1 MIENSLYFYVIIKII
16 EEEKQMIHKFRQ
28 NGVNIVI
35 DVNSGAI
42 HVVDDIVY
50 DLADSWKEVP
60 KNALQLKFPQYD
72 MEQIEEAIEELSILE
87 KEGMLYTEDD
97 YAQVLPMLDK
107 HDTVVKALCLHV
119 AHDCNLKC
127 QYCFA
132 EEGEYHGKRELM
144 SVEVGKKALDFL
156 VEHSGSR
163 KNLEVDFFGG
173 EPLMNFD
180 VVKEIVAY
188 GRELEKEHQKL
199 FRFTIT
205 TNGIL
210 LDEEKQQFINENMH
224 NLVLSLDGRKEIND
238 NMRPRAGGQGSYDVI
253 VPKFQKAAESRKQ
266 TDYYIRGT
274 FTKYNLDF
282 CQDVLHMADLGF
294 QQISVEPVVAEQ
306 NMPYAITEKELPQ
319 IYEEYEKLAKEVYE
333 RNKKGNGFHFF
344 HFNIDLSGGPC
355 VMKRLV
361 GCGSGTEYLAVTPSG
376 ELYPCHQFV
385 GMPEFRMG
393 TVYEGVV
400 NQEQR
405 KAFSKCN
412 VYAKEEC
419 KECWAKFYC
428 SGGCAAN
435 AYQENGD
442 ILKPYEIGC
451 KMQRKRIECAI
462 MIKAKELLDDTDTLS

>member
-1 MIENSLYFYVIIKII
+1 
-16 EEEKQMIHKFRQ
+16 MIHKFRQ

-42 HVVDDIVY
+42 HVVDDVVY
-50 DLADSWKEVP
+50 DLADNWKEIP

-72 MEQIEEAIEELSILE
+72 MEQIEEAVEELSILE

-97 YAQVLPMLDK
+97 YEQVLPMLDK

-144 SVEVGKKALDFL
+144 SAEVGKKALDFL
-156 VEHSGSR
+156 IEHSASR

-188 GRELEKEHQKL
+188 GRELEKKYDKR

-210 LDEEKQQFINENMH
+210 LDEQKQQFINENMH
-224 NLVLSLDGRKEIND
+224 NLVLSLDGRKEVND
-238 NMRPRAGGQGSYDVI
+238 RMRPCAGGQGSYDII
-253 VPKFQKAAESRKQ
+253 VPKFQKAAESRNQ

-282 CQDVLHMADLGF
+282 CKDVLHMAELGF
-294 QQISVEPVVAEQ
+294 QQISVEPVVADQ
-306 NMPYAITEKELPQ
+306 SMPYAITEKELPQ
-319 IYEEYEKLAKEVYE
+319 IYEEYEKLAKEVCE
-333 RNKKGNGFHFF
+333 RNQKGNGFHFF

-385 GMPEFRMG
+385 GMSEFKMG
-393 TVYEGVV
+393 TVYEGIV

-405 KAFSKCN
+405 KIFSKCN

-419 KECWAKFYC
+419 KKCWAKFYC

-435 AYQENGD
+435 AYQANGD

-462 MIKAKELLDDTDTLS
+462 MIKAKELLS